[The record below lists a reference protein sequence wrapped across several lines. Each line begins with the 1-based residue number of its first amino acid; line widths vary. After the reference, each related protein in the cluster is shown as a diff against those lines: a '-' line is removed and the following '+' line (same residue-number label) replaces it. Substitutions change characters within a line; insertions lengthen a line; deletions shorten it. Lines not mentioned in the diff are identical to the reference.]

1 MRKILLSLSVSFLFA
16 AAALAAGAPAAG
28 ETVTGGAKVDRDR
41 TTVGDPVNYT
51 VTIVSP
57 LDYRL
62 VLPEKQAEIGPWEVK
77 DFRVYQEKK
86 DKLYNYLNYTLAA
99 FTTGQVT
106 IPAMT
111 FELVDVKGS
120 TVTATTGSAAITVE
134 SVMGL
139 VKGPAGLRD
148 IKPPLS
154 LNIPAGVYLFWLIVL
169 AAAGFGA
176 WYWYGQYRKRLPALP
191 AGPVEPPVPPMQ
203 AAITALETLKKSGL
217 AEEGKMKEFY
227 IALSDIIR
235 TYLGA
240 VYSVDTL
247 DKTTGEIYRELRAE
261 VADKKALVFIK
272 EFFEDCDLVKFA
284 KYRPEPKTA
293 WADFERAERIVKT

>member
-1 MRKILLSLSVSFLFA
+1 
-16 AAALAAGAPAAG
+16 
-28 ETVTGGAKVDRDR
+28 
-41 TTVGDPVNYT
+41 
-51 VTIVSP
+51 
-57 LDYRL
+57 
-62 VLPEKQAEIGPWEVK
+62 
-77 DFRVYQEKK
+77 
-86 DKLYNYLNYTLAA
+86 
-99 FTTGQVT
+99 
-106 IPAMT
+106 
-111 FELVDVKGS
+111 
-120 TVTATTGSAAITVE
+120 
-134 SVMGL
+134 
-139 VKGPAGLRD
+139 
-148 IKPPLS
+148 
-154 LNIPAGVYLFWLIVL
+154 
-169 AAAGFGA
+169 
-176 WYWYGQYRKRLPALP
+176 
-191 AGPVEPPVPPMQ
+191 MQ